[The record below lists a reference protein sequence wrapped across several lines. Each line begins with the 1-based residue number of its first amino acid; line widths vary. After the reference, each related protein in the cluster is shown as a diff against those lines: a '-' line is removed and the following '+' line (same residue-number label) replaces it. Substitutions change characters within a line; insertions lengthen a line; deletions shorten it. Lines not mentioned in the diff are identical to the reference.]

1 MKKYLFTSESV
12 TEGHP
17 DKICDKISD
26 YILDEALRQD
36 KTSKMAVEATIKDDL
51 ILIYG
56 EASTKAKLDYEKLA
70 KEVLKDIGYNEEYHV
85 IVKVGMQSKEINKAV
100 EKDTIMAGDQGIMFG
115 YATNE
120 TKELMPMPIMLANK
134 LAYNLTKVRKED
146 KDSPLLPD
154 GKTEVTVEYQDDIP
168 KRIDTIIIAS
178 QHKKEVSSKELRKYI
193 IEKVINKVVPSNLI
207 DDKTNIL
214 INTSGSFTVGGSF
227 GDSGTTGRKI
237 VCDTY
242 GGMGKVG
249 GGCFSSKDPSKVD
262 RSAAYYAR
270 YVAKNIVAHNYAVA
284 RNAAH
289 EAVLHAVSQAK
300 QLADGDVWIEG
311 AAQCRLPI
319 ESSSCLISF
328 TAAGLAGFLP
338 EYWNPL
344 TDRFGQPRWKVL
356 VRNKTSYVFGEI
368 GDAEI
373 EAMQQVTKNSYSTS
387 VCRASQASGIL
398 CVPSLFDTVNDSLA
412 SLELP

>member
-1 MKKYLFTSESV
+1 MKENNASYKLFQEFFLFDKNKEGVDIMKKILFTSESV

-56 EASTKAKLDYEKLA
+56 EANTKAKLDYEMLA
-70 KEVLKDIGYNEEYHV
+70 KEVLKDIGYTEEYHV
-85 IVKVGMQSKEINKAV
+85 IVKVSSQSKEINRAV
-100 EKDTIMAGDQGIMFG
+100 EKDKIMAGDQGIMFG

-120 TKELMPMPIMLANK
+120 TEELMPLPIILSNK
-134 LAYNLTKVRKED
+134 LAYRLSEVRKKD

-154 GKTEVTVEYQDDIP
+154 GKVQVTIEYQNNIP

-178 QHKKEVSSKELRKYI
+178 QHKKEVKEKELRNYI
-193 IEKVINKVVPSNLI
+193 IEKVINKVISKELL
-207 DDKTNIL
+207 DTKTNIL
-214 INTSGSFTVGGSF
+214 INTSGSFTIGGSF

-270 YVAKNIVAHNYAVA
+270 YVAKNIVAHKYAT
-284 RNAAH
+284 
-289 EAVLHAVSQAK
+289 K
-300 QLADGDVWIEG
+300 
-311 AAQCRLPI
+311 C
-319 ESSSCLISF
+319 
-328 TAAGLAGFLP
+328 
-338 EYWNPL
+338 
-344 TDRFGQPRWKVL
+344 
-356 VRNKTSYVFGEI
+356 
-368 GDAEI
+368 EI
-373 EAMQQVTKNSYSTS
+373 ELSYAIGREYPISIYINTFNTNTIPEEEIYNYVNKNFNFS
-387 VCRASQASGIL
+387 VDNIIKELDLRRPIYYPLAAYGHFGRTDIECSWEK
-398 CVPSLFDTVNDSLA
+398 VNK
-412 SLELP
+412 